1 MSEGLSRRSFI
12 KLAATAGAAAA
23 IPGCEPAA
31 RNLIPYVVPDENV
44 IPGVPTFYATVC
56 TECPAGCGLVARVRE
71 GRVIKLEGNPADP
84 ISQGSICARGQAALQ
99 EVYNPDRLPRPQ
111 RRGQTG
117 SFETASWDDAL
128 KTFNDHLAAASKAGK
143 DRVALISGP
152 LGPTQAK
159 IAQLWLGAYGSSRMV
174 TYERLADHAARAA
187 AKASFGRDDLPL
199 YRIDQA
205 DALISFGAD
214 FLGTWGSPVEF
225 HRQYAAFRT
234 PKPRRGQ
241 LTLARATYVGPL
253 MTITAAKCDEWVA
266 TMLGDEAA
274 VAYSV
279 LNVLVKQGWVSRNSG
294 VDLDALRK
302 LAADFDPATVA
313 QKTGVPAEAIM
324 RMGESLGQAE
334 SAIALA
340 GTDDPALHN
349 AVAILNAVTGNI
361 GKTVVFADGAP
372 TPAASS
378 PAELEALVK
387 AMAVGEVDVLVIAG
401 GNPMFSMPAAQK
413 FREAMTKVGFV
424 AWMGTVPDESAAAA
438 HLRIPTDHSLETWHD
453 TQPRVGVRGLG
464 QPVTARVF
472 DSRPLGDL
480 LLASAHA
487 GGAKAEQVPWESA
500 ADAVN
505 AAWKELGTK
514 AGGGATSDQFWEK
527 VRRAGGLYEEVKAA
541 AVRLDSKVFAASAAA
556 PQAASGLTL
565 VAVPHIFFY
574 DGRGANKPW
583 LQEIPEP
590 VTQLVWDA
598 WVQIHPDTARSLG
611 VSQNGIVELRSAA
624 GAIALPAMV
633 SEHVRPGVLA
643 VPAGQGHTAYGRYAN
658 GKGANV
664 WSVLPQWDR
673 AVAVK
678 ARPTGDVRRLVS
690 PLSISDQMGRG
701 IVQSV
706 SIDDLAKGVIPSSD
720 EPEVPKPYELYAPFE
735 YPVHKWGMTIDVNSC
750 TGCSACVAACY
761 AENNI
766 PFLGKEGVSFGRIM
780 SWIRTERYFPA
791 KDKADEAPLMQVA
804 PMLCQQCDRAPCE
817 PVCPVFAAV
826 HNNEGLNAQIYNRC
840 IGTRYCENNCPY
852 KVRRFNWFDPEWP
865 QPLNLQLNPDVTVRS
880 AGVMEKCTFCIQR
893 ITHAEITAK
902 IEKRPVRDGEIVPA
916 CVQTC
921 PSKAMTFGDM
931 DDPQSA
937 MMRRRIDHKI
947 RRYLV
952 LEDLNAEPN
961 VTYLRDV
968 YQKKGKA

>member
-44 IPGVPTFYATVC
+44 IPGMPTFYATVC

-99 EVYNPDRLPRPQ
+99 EVYNPDRLSRPQ
-111 RRGQTG
+111 RRAQNG
-117 SFETASWDDAL
+117 SFEPASWDDAL
-128 KTFNDHLAAASKAGK
+128 KTFNDRLAAAAKAGK
-143 DRVALISGP
+143 DRVAFISGP
-152 LGPTQAK
+152 LGPTQTK
-159 IAQLWLGAYGSSRMV
+159 IAQLWLAAYGSSRMV
-174 TYERLADHAARAA
+174 TYERLADHAARDA
-187 AKASFGRDDLPL
+187 AKASFGRDDLPI

-214 FLGTWGSPVEF
+214 FLSTWVSPVEF

-234 PKPRRGQ
+234 PKQRRGQ

-253 MTITAAKCDEWVA
+253 MTMTAAKCDEWVA
-266 TMLGDEAA
+266 TNPGDEAA
-274 VAYSV
+274 VALSV

-302 LAADFDPATVA
+302 LVAGFEPAAVA
-313 QKTGVPAEAIM
+313 QKTGVSAEAIM
-324 RMGESLGQAE
+324 RMGESFGQSE

-340 GTDDPALHN
+340 GTDDPVLHN

-361 GKTVVFADGAP
+361 GKTVVFAKGA
-372 TPAASS
+372 TASGASS
-378 PAELEALVK
+378 PVDVETLVK
-387 AMAVGEVDVLVIAG
+387 AMAAGEVDVLVVAG
-401 GNPMFSMPAAQK
+401 GNPLFSMPAAQK
-413 FREAMTKVGFV
+413 FQEAMGKVGFI

-453 TQPRVGVRGLG
+453 TQPRAGVRGLG
-464 QPVTARVF
+464 QPVMVRVF

-487 GGAKAEQVPWESA
+487 GGAKAEAVPWESA

-505 AAWKELGTK
+505 AAWQEVGSK
-514 AGGGATSDQFWEK
+514 AGATFDQFWEK
-527 VRRAGGLYEEVKAA
+527 ARREGGLYEEVKPA
-541 AVRLDSKVFAASAAA
+541 AVRLDSKVFAANVPA

-590 VTQLVWDA
+590 VTQLVWDS

-611 VSQNGIVELRSAA
+611 VSQNGIVELRSEA
-624 GAIALPAMV
+624 GAIAMPAMV
-633 SEHVRPGVLA
+633 SEHVRAGVLA

-664 WSVLPQWDR
+664 WSVLPQWDK

-690 PLSISDQMGRG
+690 PVFGADQMERG
-701 IVQSV
+701 IVQTI
-706 SIDDLAKGVIPSSD
+706 SIDDLAKGVLPPSD
-720 EPEVPKPYELYAPFE
+720 EPKPPQPYEMYAPFE
-735 YPVHKWGMTIDVNSC
+735 YPVHKWAMTVDTNAC

-761 AENNI
+761 AENN
-766 PFLGKEGVSFGRIM
+766 LHVVGKDYVDMGRIM
-780 SWIRTERYFPA
+780 SWIRVERYFPP

-817 PVCPVFAAV
+817 PVCPVFASA
-826 HNNEGLNAQIYNRC
+826 HTNEGLNQQIYNRC
-840 IGTRYCENNCPY
+840 VGTRYCNNNCPY
-852 KVRRFNWFDPEWP
+852 KVRRFNWSLPEWDE
-865 QPLNLQLNPDVTVRS
+865 PLNLQLNPDVSVRG
-880 AGVMEKCTFCIQR
+880 AGVMEKCSFCIQR
-893 ITHAEITAK
+893 ITYAELNAL
-902 IEKRPVRDGEIVPA
+902 IEKRPVRDGEIQPA
-916 CVQTC
+916 CVQAC
-921 PSKAMTFGDM
+921 PSKAMTFGDE

-937 MMRRRIDHKI
+937 MMRRRIDNKL

-952 LEDLNAEPN
+952 LEEINTGPN
-961 VTYLRDV
+961 VTYLRDI
-968 YQKKGKA
+968 YQTKGKA

>member
-84 ISQGSICARGQAALQ
+84 IGQGSTCARGQAGLQ
-99 EVYNPDRLPRPQ
+99 EVYNPDRLPRPEQ
-111 RRGQTG
+111 RAKGG
-117 SFETASWDDAL
+117 SFEAVSWDDAL
-128 KTFNDHLAAASKAGK
+128 KSFNERLGTAAKAGK
-143 DRVALISGP
+143 DRVAFISGP
-152 LGPTQAK
+152 LGPTQTK
-159 IAQLWLGAYGSSRMV
+159 IAQLWLGTYGSSRMV
-174 TYERLADHAARAA
+174 TYERLADHAARTA
-187 AKASFGRDDLPL
+187 AKDCFGRDDLPF

-214 FLGTWGSPVEF
+214 FLSTWGSPVEY

-234 PKPRRGQ
+234 PKQRRGQ
-241 LTLARATYVGPL
+241 LTLARATYVGPS
-253 MTITAAKCDEWVA
+253 MTMTAAKCDEWVA
-266 TMLGDEAA
+266 TNPGDEAA
-274 VAYSV
+274 IALSV
-279 LNVLVKQGWVSRNSG
+279 LNVLVKQGWVSRSSG

-302 LAADFDPATVA
+302 LVAGFEPETVA
-313 QKTGVPAEAIM
+313 QKVGVPADAIT
-324 RMGESLGQAE
+324 RMGEAFGQSE
-334 SAIALA
+334 SAVALA

-349 AVAILNAVTGNI
+349 AVAILNAVSGNI

-372 TPAASS
+372 APASS
-378 PAELEALVK
+378 PAEVEALVK
-387 AMAVGEVDVLVIAG
+387 SMAAGEIDVLVVAG
-401 GNPMFSMPAAQK
+401 GNPLFSMPATQK
-413 FREAMTKVGFV
+413 FSEAMGKVGFV
-424 AWMGTVPDESAAAA
+424 AWMGTVPDETAAAA
-438 HLRIPTDHSLETWHD
+438 HLRIPIDHALETWHD
-453 TQPRVGVRGLG
+453 TQPRAGVHGLG
-464 QPVTARVF
+464 QPVMARVF

-480 LLASAHA
+480 LLVSAHA
-487 GGAKAEQVPWESA
+487 GGAKAEQVPWENV

-505 AAWKELGTK
+505 AAWKDLGSK
-514 AGGGATSDQFWEK
+514 AGGTFDAFWEK
-527 VRRAGGLYEEVKAA
+527 ARREGGLFEEVKAA
-541 AVRLDSKVFAASAAA
+541 AVQLDSKIFATSTPA
-556 PQAASGLTL
+556 PQAASGLSL

-590 VTQLVWDA
+590 VAQLVWDA
-598 WVQIHPDTARSLG
+598 WVQIHPDTARAMG
-611 VSQNGIVELRSAA
+611 VSQNGIVEVRSAA
-624 GAIALPAMV
+624 GAIALPAMI

-643 VPAGQGHTAYGRYAN
+643 VPTGQGHTAYGRYAN

-664 WSVLPQWDR
+664 WSVLPQWEKT
-673 AVAVK
+673 VAVK

-690 PLSISDQMGRG
+690 PVFMADQMDRG

-706 SIDDLAKGVIPSSD
+706 SIDDLAKGVLPPSD
-720 EPEVPKPYELYAPFE
+720 EPKPPQPNEMYAPFD
-735 YPVHKWGMTIDVNSC
+735 YPKHKWAMTIDVNSC

-761 AENNI
+761 AENN
-766 PFLGKEGVSFGRIM
+766 LYVAGKDDVERGRIM
-780 SWIRTERYFPA
+780 SWIRVERYFPP
-791 KDKADEAPLMQVA
+791 KEKASESPLMYVT

-817 PVCPVFAAV
+817 PVCPVFASA
-826 HNNEGLNAQIYNRC
+826 HTNEGLNQQIYNRC
-840 IGTRYCENNCPY
+840 VGTRFCENNCPY
-852 KVRRFNWFDPEWP
+852 KVRRFNWLLSEWDE
-865 QPLNLQLNPDVTVRS
+865 PLHLQLNPDVTVRG

-893 ITHAEITAK
+893 ITHAEINAL
-902 IEKRPVRDGEIVPA
+902 IEKRPVRDGEIQPA
-916 CVQTC
+916 CVQAC
-921 PSKAMTFGDM
+921 PSKAMTFGDE

-937 MMRRRIDHKI
+937 MMRRRIDNKL

-952 LEDLNAEPN
+952 LEEINTGPN

-968 YQKKGKA
+968 YQTKGKA